1 MDTNFPD
8 YHKWN
13 NQKYALT
20 YENRDDDRIGMCVYG
35 DSNPPTLVSFDGQFE
50 GLAPRPEER
59 NLRSYDV
66 QNTELF
72 CNYEARFDDIDGHE
86 A

>member
-1 MDTNFPD
+1 MT
-8 YHKWN
+8 K
-13 NQKYALT
+13 
-20 YENRDDDRIGMCVYG
+20 ENRDEDRIGMCVYG

-66 QNTELF
+66 
-72 CNYEARFDDIDGHE
+72 
-86 A
+86 